1 MSSKRIFLLDS
12 SSYVFRAYYRPGIDL
27 ETSKGFPTKAIYGFI
42 GMTKKLIEQSDY
54 LVAVFDSGGQS
65 FRNDIY
71 EDYKANRGEAP
82 EDISLQFPK
91 IIEYLDARGV
101 KVVSVDNYEADDVIG
116 SLVKQF
122 GSKHEITILSGD
134 KDFTQLIDK
143 KINMIDA
150 KGKVYSPQE
159 VVKKYGVKPNQMVDF
174 LALVGDSID
183 NIPGV
188 KGIGPKA
195 AQELL
200 VKYKTLE
207 NIYKNLEKIERLRI
221 RELLSDYKQEAE
233 LSKDLVTL
241 RTDLKIPLKLEDL
254 KIKMPNTERLNKL
267 YSELEFD
274 SLLGEKKETTS
285 RKSSNYRSITT
296 KKEFE
301 KLLINLK
308 KSAFLSL
315 DLETTSPD
323 PLKAEIVGISF
334 CYDADSAFYVPV
346 AHLVTGSN
354 KQLSLDY
361 VIESLKPI
369 LEDQKIKKIGQNI
382 KYEIIVL
389 SKYGV
394 KLSGI
399 FFDTMVAAHLL
410 DSSLQSYSLDNLS
423 RRFLDYKMTT
433 YKEVTTVDKKT
444 ISFAEVEINKAT
456 EYSCEDADIT
466 FRLFELFKKKL
477 EEYELL
483 ATYQEHEIPFILVL
497 AGMEK
502 IGVSINTRKLRALS
516 KEFEKFV
523 RDTENKIYQLVGE
536 EFNINSPQ
544 QLREILFGKLKLKPF
559 KKTKKGEFSTDSESI
574 QNIIDQHGVLKEI
587 LSFRFY
593 SKLKSTYLDSLPELI
608 DSRTDRV
615 HTSYNQVGTATG
627 RLSSS
632 KPNLQNIPIKTFEGK
647 KIREAFVPSDKNS
660 VIVSADYSQIELRL
674 LAHFSEDLAM
684 IDSFNLNEDIHTK
697 TASEIFNID
706 KENID
711 ENQRRIAK
719 TINFGILYGIGS
731 RRLGLQINQD
741 SKTSKLFIEKYFNRY
756 KDVKKFFEDI
766 VDLTRHRGYA
776 ETILKRRRYISNIN
790 SKNFALRAAGERA
803 AINTPIQGSAS
814 DVIKLAMI
822 LIHNDDSLKDICK
835 MVIQV
840 HDELV
845 FEVKKN
851 HIEYVSQQI
860 IQHMENCIQFK
871 VPLKVELD
879 SGKTWADSH

>member
-91 IIEYLDARGV
+91 IIEYLEARGV

-143 KINMIDA
+143 KINMIDV
-150 KGKVYSPQE
+150 KGKMYSPQE

-207 NIYKNLEKIERLRI
+207 NIYKNLKKIERLRI

-254 KIKMPNTERLNKL
+254 KIKAPNTDKLNKL

-308 KSAFLSL
+308 KSIFLSL
-315 DLETTSPD
+315 DLETTSPN

-334 CYDADSAFYVPV
+334 CYNADSAFYVPV

-389 SKYGV
+389 SKYDIE
-394 KLSGI
+394 LSGI

-477 EEYELL
+477 EEYKLL

-502 IGVSINTRKLRALS
+502 VGVSIDTEKLRALS

-523 RDTENKIYQLVGE
+523 RNTENKIYQLVGE

-559 KKTKKGEFSTDSESI
+559 KKTKKGELSTDSESI

-697 TASEIFNID
+697 TASEIFNIE

-766 VDLTRHRGYA
+766 VNLTRHRGYA

-790 SKNFALRAAGERA
+790 SNNFALRAAGERA

-845 FEVKKN
+845 FEVKKD

>member
-150 KGKVYSPQE
+150 KGKMYSPQE

-207 NIYKNLEKIERLRI
+207 NIYKNLKKIERLRI

-697 TASEIFNID
+697 TASEIFNIE

>member
-12 SSYVFRAYYRPGIDL
+12 SSYVFRAYYRPGIEL

-42 GMTKKLIEQSDY
+42 GMTKKLIEQSEY

-91 IIEYLDARGV
+91 IIEYLEARGV
-101 KVVSVDNYEADDVIG
+101 KVLSVDNYEADDVIG

-122 GSKHEITILSGD
+122 GSQHEITILSGD
-134 KDFTQLIDK
+134 KDFTQLIDR

-150 KGKVYSPQE
+150 KGKTYSPQE
-159 VVKKYGVKPNQMVDF
+159 VIKKYGVKPSQMVDF

-188 KGIGPKA
+188 RGIGPKA

-207 NIYKNLEKIERLRI
+207 NIYKNLKKIERLRI

-241 RTDLKIPLKLEDL
+241 RTDLKIPLKLDDL
-254 KIKMPNTERLNKL
+254 RIKKPNTDKLNKL

-274 SLLGEKKETTS
+274 SLLGTKKETTS
-285 RKSSNYRSITT
+285 RKSSNYRSIIN
-296 KKEFE
+296 KKEFKE
-301 KLLINLK
+301 LLINLK
-308 KSAFLSL
+308 ETTFLSL
-315 DLETTSPD
+315 DLETTSPN

-334 CYDADSAFYVPV
+334 CYDAGSAFYIPV
-346 AHLVTGSN
+346 AHQEKT

-361 VIESLKPI
+361 VIKSLKPI

-389 SKYGV
+389 SKYDI

-399 FFDTMVAAHLL
+399 FFDTMIAAHLL
-410 DSSLQSYSLDNLS
+410 DSSLQSYGLDNLS

-444 ISFAEVEINKAT
+444 ISFAGVKIDKAT

-466 FRLFELFKKKL
+466 FKLFELFKKKL
-477 EEYELL
+477 EEYDLL
-483 ATYQEHEIPFILVL
+483 TTYQEHEMPFVLVL
-497 AGMEK
+497 VGMERT
-502 IGVSINTRKLRALS
+502 GVNINTKKLKALS

-523 RDTENKIYQLVGE
+523 RNTESKVYQLVDE

-544 QLREILFGKLKLKPF
+544 QLRKILFDKLKLKPF
-559 KKTKKGEFSTDSESI
+559 KKTKKGELSTDSESI

-632 KPNLQNIPIKTFEGK
+632 NPNLQNIPIKTFEGK

-684 IDSFNLNEDIHTK
+684 IDSFNLDEDIHAK
-697 TASEIFNID
+697 TASEIFNIK

-741 SKTSKLFIEKYFNRY
+741 SKTSKLFIEKYFDRY

-766 VDLTRHRGYA
+766 VELTRHRGYA

-790 SKNFALRAAGERA
+790 SNNFAVRAAAERA

-822 LIHNDDSLKDICK
+822 LINQDDSLKDICK

-851 HIEYVSQQI
+851 HIEYVSRQI
-860 IQHMENCIQFK
+860 IQHMENCIKLK

>member
-150 KGKVYSPQE
+150 KGKMYSPQE

-274 SLLGEKKETTS
+274 SLLGEKKEATS

>member
-91 IIEYLDARGV
+91 IIEYLEARGV

-143 KINMIDA
+143 KINMIDV
-150 KGKVYSPQE
+150 KGKMYSPQE

-207 NIYKNLEKIERLRI
+207 NIYKNLKKIERLRI

-254 KIKMPNTERLNKL
+254 KIKAPNTDKLNKL

-308 KSAFLSL
+308 KSIFLSL
-315 DLETTSPD
+315 DLETTSPN

-334 CYDADSAFYVPV
+334 CYNADSAFYVPV

-389 SKYGV
+389 SKYDIE
-394 KLSGI
+394 LSGI

-477 EEYELL
+477 EEYKLL

-502 IGVSINTRKLRALS
+502 VGVSIDTEKLRALS

-523 RDTENKIYQLVGE
+523 RNTENKIYQLVGE

-559 KKTKKGEFSTDSESI
+559 KKTKKGELSTDSESI

-608 DSRTDRV
+608 DSRTDRA

-697 TASEIFNID
+697 TASEIFNIE

-790 SKNFALRAAGERA
+790 SNNFALRAAGERA

-845 FEVKKN
+845 FEVKKD

>member
-1 MSSKRIFLLDS
+1 M
-12 SSYVFRAYYRPGIDL
+12 
-27 ETSKGFPTKAIYGFI
+27 
-42 GMTKKLIEQSDY
+42 
-54 LVAVFDSGGQS
+54 
-65 FRNDIY
+65 
-71 EDYKANRGEAP
+71 
-82 EDISLQFPK
+82 
-91 IIEYLDARGV
+91 
-101 KVVSVDNYEADDVIG
+101 
-116 SLVKQF
+116 
-122 GSKHEITILSGD
+122 
-134 KDFTQLIDK
+134 
-143 KINMIDA
+143 
-150 KGKVYSPQE
+150 
-159 VVKKYGVKPNQMVDF
+159 
-174 LALVGDSID
+174 
-183 NIPGV
+183 
-188 KGIGPKA
+188 
-195 AQELL
+195 
-200 VKYKTLE
+200 
-207 NIYKNLEKIERLRI
+207 
-221 RELLSDYKQEAE
+221 
-233 LSKDLVTL
+233 
-241 RTDLKIPLKLEDL
+241 
-254 KIKMPNTERLNKL
+254 
-267 YSELEFD
+267 
-274 SLLGEKKETTS
+274 
-285 RKSSNYRSITT
+285 
-296 KKEFE
+296 

-308 KSAFLSL
+308 KSIFLSL
-315 DLETTSPD
+315 DLETTSPN

-334 CYDADSAFYVPV
+334 CYNADSAFYVPV

-389 SKYGV
+389 SKYDIE
-394 KLSGI
+394 LSGI
-399 FFDTMVAAHLL
+399 FFDSMVAAHLL

-477 EEYELL
+477 EEYKLL

-502 IGVSINTRKLRALS
+502 VGVSIDTEKLRALS

-523 RDTENKIYQLVGE
+523 RNTENKIYQLVGE

-559 KKTKKGEFSTDSESI
+559 KKTKKGELSTDSESI

-697 TASEIFNID
+697 TASEIFNIE

-790 SKNFALRAAGERA
+790 SNNFALRAAGERA

-845 FEVKKN
+845 FEVKKD

>member
-91 IIEYLDARGV
+91 IIEYLEARGV

-150 KGKVYSPQE
+150 KGKMYSPQE

-207 NIYKNLEKIERLRI
+207 NIYKNLKKIERLRI

-254 KIKMPNTERLNKL
+254 KIKAPNTDKLNKL

-308 KSAFLSL
+308 KSIFLSL
-315 DLETTSPD
+315 DLETTSPN

-334 CYDADSAFYVPV
+334 CYNADSAFYVPV
-346 AHLVTGSN
+346 AHLVTESN

-361 VIESLKPI
+361 VMESLKPI

-389 SKYGV
+389 SKYDI

-477 EEYELL
+477 EEYKLL

-502 IGVSINTRKLRALS
+502 IGVSINTEKLRALS

-523 RDTENKIYQLVGE
+523 RNTENKIYQLVGE

-559 KKTKKGEFSTDSESI
+559 KKTKKGELSTDSESI

-697 TASEIFNID
+697 TASEIFNIE

-756 KDVKKFFEDI
+756 KDVKRFFEDI

-790 SKNFALRAAGERA
+790 SNNFALRAAGERA

-845 FEVKKN
+845 FEVKKD